1 MEIFLNYS
9 TWIELLTLTVLEVI
23 LGIDNLVF
31 ITILSDK
38 LPNNQR
44 DKARIFGLLIALIM
58 RIINLTLISW
68 IMTLTQPLFKI
79 FNLIFSG
86 RSIILMIGGIF
97 LIFKAIIELHER
109 LEHQQINNNNN
120 RNYINFWGL
129 VIQIVILDMVFSL
142 DAVITAIGMVNNL
155 LIMTISVILAMLV
168 MLFSSKI
175 LARFINRHPTVIV
188 LCLSFLLILGIT
200 LVSEGLGYHI
210 PKGYLYTSI
219 SFSILIEILNQI
231 GKRNFIKYYQSNKP
245 IRERAA
251 EAILKLFGRKYHD
264 LINNNKLN
272 INMLQKKQFKD
283 EEKYMINE
291 ILNLATHSIKNIM
304 IPRKQITWIDINQS
318 IITIKNQVLN
328 SPHNFFPL
336 CKNNLDNVIGIITA
350 KEILCSLNQKDKI
363 LKSAYYNK
371 PIFILDTIDKV
382 NLLNILKKSKIKL
395 LLVTS
400 EKKLNP
406 FIQGLITP
414 IDFLET
420 ITGELIKKNKLQQ

>member
-9 TWIELLTLTVLEVI
+9 TWIELLTLTILEVI

-31 ITILSDK
+31 IAVLADK
-38 LPNNQR
+38 LPNNKR

-68 IMTLTQPLFKI
+68 IMTLTQPIFKI

-86 RSIILMIGGIF
+86 RSIILITGGVF

-109 LEHQQINNNNN
+109 LEHQNTDNNN
-120 RNYINFWGL
+120 RNYVNFWGL

-155 LIMTISVILAMLV
+155 LIMMISVVLAMLI
-168 MLFSSKI
+168 MLFSSKM
-175 LARFINRHPTVIV
+175 LAKFINHHPTVIV

-251 EAILKLFGRKYHD
+251 EAILKLFGRKYHYF
-264 LINNNKLN
+264 INNKKSN
-272 INMLQKKQFKD
+272 ITILEKKEFKD
-283 EEKYMINE
+283 EEKCMINE
-291 ILNLATHSIKNIM
+291 ILNLATHSIKDIM
-304 IPRKQITWIDINQS
+304 IPRKQISWINIDQS
-318 IITIKNQVLN
+318 IIKIKNQVLK
-328 SPHNFFPL
+328 SPYSLFPL
-336 CKNNLDNVIGIITA
+336 CQGKLDNIIGVVTA
-350 KEILCSLNQKDKI
+350 KEILCSLNKKNDI
-363 LKSAYYNK
+363 LQSAYCNK
-371 PIFILDTIDKV
+371 PIFILDTIDTI
-382 NLLNILKKSKIKL
+382 NLLKILSKSKIKL
-395 LLVTS
+395 LLVIS
-400 EKKLNP
+400 KKKSKKS
-406 FIQGLITP
+406 IQGLITP

-420 ITGELIKKNKLQQ
+420 ITGELIKKNKLKQ